1 MANHSQ
7 VNSLWIFGNVKT
19 IINCI
24 IVHVMFARLDLPTT
38 TQYPIILGC
47 AWLRNMNTTHNWT
60 NNTLIIG
67 YSKCIIIPL

>member
-1 MANHSQ
+1 MANHSR
-7 VNSLWIFGNVKT
+7 VNRLGIFGVVKF

-24 IVHVMFARLDLPTT
+24 IVPMMFARLDLPTT

-47 AWLRNMNTTHNWT
+47 AWEQNMNTTHNWT

-67 YSKCIIIPL
+67 YSKHVIVQL